1 MRIDRLIN
9 ALMEFRMG
17 HPEAEVGFCTNVT
30 KEGCQEICIKYS
42 LSASNDGSVVVLVS
56 PKDERLCKER
66 GGW

>member
-1 MRIDRLIN
+1 MRIDKLIN
-9 ALMEFRMG
+9 ALMEFRMR
-17 HPEAEVGFCTNVT
+17 HPEAEVEFCTIIT

-42 LSASNDGSVVVLVS
+42 LSATNDGSIVFLVS